1 MGRIIQKSLSFLAVG
16 AVLAGFCSGA
26 QAASMTVA
34 MGSEPTSLDPQ
45 LVQDGGEWTV
55 NDNIFEALLIRTADG
70 QLQTGLAADI
80 PTRINPT
87 TWRVKL
93 RPGIKFSNGESFNAD
108 AVVHSVNRIV
118 DPNFKSR
125 QLPFFSPIAK
135 ADKVDD
141 LTVDVLTKGPDP
153 ALMTRLYYLKIVP
166 VQASQAPDFANKPV
180 GTGPYRFVEWT
191 KGQKVVLERNPDY
204 WGPKPEIERVIF
216 RFIKEPGTRL
226 SGLQAGEF
234 DFVHNLLPEFV
245 KDVPQAVST
254 TGPLLTMIELDSRK
268 SAGVTS
274 DVRVRKALNL
284 AVDKNALAQS
294 LFEGFASVAD
304 GQILESNWF
313 GYNPNIKAYP
323 YNPQAARK
331 LLKEAGAEGATIDI
345 YGSNGR
351 WLKDREITEAVA
363 GYWEAI
369 GLKVNVHIVEFSEY
383 LDRLN
388 DQKARP
394 QTIFIG
400 HSNQLFDAD
409 RTDSAYLEP
418 GRSGAS
424 NDNAEIGDLIKA
436 ARTEIE
442 VTKRENLYR
451 QIGQIAYDDAMFV
464 FLLYHKDI
472 FGLSKNLRWQPRAD
486 GKVLIKEITLAK

>member
-1 MGRIIQKSLSFLAVG
+1 MIFLQKRLSFAVAG
-16 AVLAGFCSGA
+16 LAGIMLAGGA
-26 QAASMTVA
+26 HAASVTVA

-55 NDNIFEALLIRTADG
+55 NDNIFETLLVRTADG
-70 QLQTGLAADI
+70 HLQTGLAAEM
-80 PTRINPT
+80 PKQINPT

-93 RPGIKFSNGESFNAD
+93 RPGIKFTDGEPLNAD
-108 AVVHSVNRIV
+108 AVAFSVNRIV

-125 QLPFFSPIAK
+125 QLPFFSAIAK
-135 ADKVDD
+135 AEKVDD
-141 LTVDVLTKGPDP
+141 LTLDVTTKGADP
-153 ALMTRLYYLKIVP
+153 AVLTRLYYLKIVP
-166 VQASQAPDFANKPV
+166 PQASQAPDFASKPV
-180 GTGPYRFVEWT
+180 GTGPYRFVEWI
-191 KGQKVVLERNPDY
+191 KGQKIVLDRNPDY
-204 WGPKPEIERVIF
+204 WSAKPEVERITF

-226 SGLQAGEF
+226 SGLKAGEF
-234 DFVHNLLPEFV
+234 DFIHNLLPEFV
-245 KDVPQAVST
+245 KDVPQAVNT

-268 SAGVTS
+268 SAGVTA
-274 DVRVRKALNL
+274 DVRVRRALNL

-304 GQILESNWF
+304 GQILEPGWF
-313 GYNPNIKAYP
+313 GYSPDIKAYP
-323 YNPQAARK
+323 YDPEAARK

-363 GYWEAI
+363 GFWEAI

-409 RTDSAYLEP
+409 RTVSAYLEP

-436 ARTEIE
+436 ARNETD
-442 VTKRENLYR
+442 VNKREDLYR
-451 QIGQIAYDDAMFV
+451 RIGQITHDDALFV
-464 FLLYHKDI
+464 FLLYQKDI
-472 FGLSKNLRWQPRAD
+472 FGLSKSLRWQPRSD
-486 GKVLIKEITLAK
+486 GKVLIKDVSLTK